1 MLRYSGCSLFRQ
13 RVVAACLSG
22 KPLRLDKIREDD
34 DEQPGLHDFEAS
46 FLRLVEKLSDGCQ
59 IEINET
65 GTALKFRPGLLTGGR
80 IQHDCGTSRSIGWF
94 VEAIIPL
101 CIFAKESVRLSLT
114 GITNDA
120 LDLSVDTLRAVT
132 LPLLRNFGIDGA
144 TIAVK
149 RRGSF
154 PTGGGLVELNFP
166 VVRELKPIH
175 VTDCGLIARV
185 RGVAFCAKVSPTIVA
200 RVIEA
205 ARGVLNK
212 LLPDVHI
219 ASDHVRGAE
228 SGNSAGY
235 SLSLV
240 AESNT
245 GVLLSVES
253 TAGGPDAVAGET
265 PEDIGRDGANKL
277 LAEIERGGVV
287 DSTHQP
293 LVLLL
298 MALGPEDVCKV
309 RLGSD
314 LSVQAIKTLQLVK
327 EAFGVVFKIKRHREE
342 EDQGGFSTIVLS
354 CLGVGM
360 KNMSRKI
367 T

>member
-1 MLRYSGCSLFRQ
+1 
-13 RVVAACLSG
+13 
-22 KPLRLDKIREDD
+22 
-34 DEQPGLHDFEAS
+34 
-46 FLRLVEKLSDGCQ
+46 
-59 IEINET
+59 
-65 GTALKFRPGLLTGGR
+65 
-80 IQHDCGTSRSIGWF
+80 
-94 VEAIIPL
+94 
-101 CIFAKESVRLSLT
+101 
-114 GITNDA
+114 
-120 LDLSVDTLRAVT
+120 
-132 LPLLRNFGIDGA
+132 
-144 TIAVK
+144 
-149 RRGSF
+149 
-154 PTGGGLVELNFP
+154 
-166 VVRELKPIH
+166 
-175 VTDCGLIARV
+175 
-185 RGVAFCAKVSPTIVA
+185 VA